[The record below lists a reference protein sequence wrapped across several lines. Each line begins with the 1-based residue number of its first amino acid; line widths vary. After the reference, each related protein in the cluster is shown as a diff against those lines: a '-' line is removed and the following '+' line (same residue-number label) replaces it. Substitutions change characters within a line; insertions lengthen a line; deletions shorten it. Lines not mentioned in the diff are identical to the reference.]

1 MVCRD
6 SKGWLRW
13 GLLQAGSGFRTEQNN
28 YLVLA
33 FPAALRG
40 GWPGGFD
47 ADGTRSFPIPSEAG
61 WAPCSCRSVPSERR
75 CVALDRDTPVP
86 GSCWGSLVPVP
97 EGRVQPSPV
106 SVAGHRATSCRVL
119 PAGAWQG
126 RAVGGGEQ
134 HTWCSAL
141 LCWAAELFESPLL
154 ESEEEHLLLD
164 PGNVLKL
171 YCDTNHS
178 GASVVWYKESRPL
191 VPGGRVHL
199 QQSLLEISEVA
210 YEDSGLYVCRA
221 RGTGEI
227 LRNFTISVVGEH
239 PGRCRGS
246 MPLHTGASLTTRFP
260 PQTRWRRAMTMKTAM
275 GTAPTE
281 SAARS
286 PSTCTEVSAAP
297 GRAVA
302 LCRWPR
308 PTARHVCPQR
318 RTGPT
323 RTGWTRSCTP
333 SPRGTPSSFAARP
346 RAAPAPAS
354 AGSRTGASSGAST
367 ASGASG

>member
-1 MVCRD
+1 M
-6 SKGWLRW
+6 LR
-13 GLLQAGSGFRTEQNN
+13 APVPFP
-28 YLVLA
+28 
-33 FPAALRG
+33 FPAQQ
-40 GWPGGFD
+40 
-47 ADGTRSFPIPSEAG
+47 DGLGHPAPAG
-61 WAPCSCRSVPSERR
+61 VAPPKGVWH

-86 GSCWGSLVPVP
+86 GSRWGSLVPVP

-106 SVAGHRATSCRVL
+106 SAAGHRATSCRVL
-119 PAGAWQG
+119 RAPGGCVAGPCC
-126 RAVGGGEQ
+126 RGGE
-134 HTWCSAL
+134 HRAWHSARL
-141 LCWAAELFESPLL
+141 SWAAELFESPLL

-171 YCDTNHS
+171 YCDANHS

-227 LRNFTISVVGEH
+227 LRNFTISVVGES
-239 PGRCRGS
+239 PGQRRGERAPAS
-246 MPLHTGASLTTRFP
+246 LVLRTGASLTTCLP
-260 PQTRWRRAMTMKTAM
+260 SQTRWRRAMTTKTAM
-275 GTAPTE
+275 GTVPTE
-281 SAARS
+281 TAARS
-286 PSTCTEVSAAP
+286 PSTCTEVSAAL
-297 GRAVA
+297 GRAELGCLA
-302 LCRWPR
+302 LCRAPR

-354 AGSRTGASSGAST
+354 AGSRTGASSGGST

>member
-1 MVCRD
+1 M
-6 SKGWLRW
+6 
-13 GLLQAGSGFRTEQNN
+13 AG
-28 YLVLA
+28 
-33 FPAALRG
+33 PCCRG
-40 GWPGGFD
+40 G
-47 ADGTRSFPIPSEAG
+47 E
-61 WAPCSCRSVPSERR
+61 
-75 CVALDRDTPVP
+75 
-86 GSCWGSLVPVP
+86 
-97 EGRVQPSPV
+97 
-106 SVAGHRATSCRVL
+106 HRAWR
-119 PAGAWQG
+119 
-126 RAVGGGEQ
+126 
-134 HTWCSAL
+134 SAH

-171 YCDTNHS
+171 YCDANDS

-227 LRNFTISVVGEH
+227 LRNFTISVVGER
-239 PGRCRGS
+239 PGRCWGERAPTS
-246 MPLHTGASLTTRFP
+246 LPLHTGASLTTCLP
-260 PQTRWRRAMTMKTAM
+260 PQTRWHRAMTMKTAM

-281 SAARS
+281 TAVRS

-308 PTARHVCPQR
+308 PMARHVCPQR

-354 AGSRTGASSGAST
+354 AGSRTGVNSGGST

>member
-1 MVCRD
+1 MLTAPAPFPSPARQDGHPAPAGVSPPKGGVWPWTGTRQCQAAAGEASSPCLRAESSPRPCLWLGTGPRRAVCSR
-6 SKGWLRW
+6 R
-13 GLLQAGSGFRTEQNN
+13 
-28 YLVLA
+28 V
-33 FPAALRG
+33 RG
-40 GWPGGFD
+40 G
-47 ADGTRSFPIPSEAG
+47 A
-61 WAPCSCRSVPSERR
+61 
-75 CVALDRDTPVP
+75 
-86 GSCWGSLVPVP
+86 
-97 EGRVQPSPV
+97 
-106 SVAGHRATSCRVL
+106 VL
-119 PAGAWQG
+119 S
-126 RAVGGGEQ
+126 GGGEQ
-134 HTWCSAL
+134 RAWCSAR